1 MQPAEKRKFIRQDS
15 LHLLDYLVI
24 DKEGK
29 TGNYSMGR
37 TLDVSING
45 IQMETIYEIP
55 ADSTLVI
62 TLGIEDNLMDISG
75 TLTYCKPHDG
85 RYASGI
91 EFIKVD
97 KKGRRILQHYV
108 EIFQARKHELLA
120 RNDFPG

>member
-1 MQPAEKRKFIRQDS
+1 MKPAEKRKFIRQDS
-15 LHLLDYLVI
+15 LHLLDYLVV

-29 TGNYSMGR
+29 TGDYSMGR

-45 IQMETIYEIP
+45 IQMETIYQIP

-75 TLTYCKPHDG
+75 TLTYCKAQDG

-120 RNDFPG
+120 QNDFPG